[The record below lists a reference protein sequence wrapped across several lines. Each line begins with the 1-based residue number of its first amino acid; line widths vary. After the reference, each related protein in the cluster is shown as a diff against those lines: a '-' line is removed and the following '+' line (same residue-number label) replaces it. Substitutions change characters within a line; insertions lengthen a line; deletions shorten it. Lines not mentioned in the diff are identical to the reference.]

1 MFEDDGVV
9 FRREVEPNP
18 KVRGMYERKR
28 RTRVGPK
35 SLARN

>member
-1 MFEDDGVV
+1 MFEDDFVGFV
-9 FRREVEPNP
+9 REVEPNP

-28 RTRVGPK
+28 RTRGPK